1 MRSEAAGNVAL
12 GLSTGWA
19 GPSGPALA
27 ILFFFFFPDSVLF
40 ITVQI
45 HKVLMK

>member
-1 MRSEAAGNVAL
+1 MSLWV
-12 GLSTGWA
+12 S
-19 GPSGPALA
+19 ALA
-27 ILFFFFFPDSVLF
+27 GRDLVVLHLQFFFFFFPDSVLF

>member
-27 ILFFFFFPDSVLF
+27 ILFFFFPDSVLF